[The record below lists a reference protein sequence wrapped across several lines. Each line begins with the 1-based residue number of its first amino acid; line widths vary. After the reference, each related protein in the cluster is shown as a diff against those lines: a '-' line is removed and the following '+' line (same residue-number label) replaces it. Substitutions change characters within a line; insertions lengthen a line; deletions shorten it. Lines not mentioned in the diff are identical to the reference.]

1 MKYGWQEHF
10 LASIKHHLG
19 IFDDAVQAP
28 KHIASDDKAAETD
41 DGQRRSRTPIG
52 HSVPA
57 RGRAGARL
65 KSDSRRLR
73 RATRLIR
80 PIVAM
85 LPVVVAFVLQ
95 WMLWPAVS
103 PLAWFIFYP
112 AVFFSSSIGGLRA
125 GLLATAIS
133 TVLVWYFFLPP
144 ERSWEVARSGYVFS
158 AAVFMSMGILFSLFH
173 GHLRK
178 ANQQAADALAAVKAA
193 NEQLESRIRER
204 TAELAQSNESLQ
216 TSERRFRELV
226 EALPAAIYTTDANG
240 RITFF
245 NRAAVKLWGYA
256 PQLGHDQWCGSW
268 RLYWPD
274 GTPLP
279 HDECPMAVAL
289 KQNRQVSGTEA
300 VAERPD
306 GTRLPFIA
314 YPRLLRDVSGALV
327 GAVNML
333 VDITERKQ
341 AELSLRESEE
351 RFRQVVENIDEVFWM
366 TDLEKNRMLFISS
379 GYEKIWRETR
389 ESLYSSPRRWIEAIH
404 PEDRER
410 VLRDALR
417 KQTRG
422 DYDEE
427 YRIIRSDG
435 TLRWIHDRAFPVRN
449 ADGTMDRIA
458 GIAEDIT
465 ERKQAEEALRL
476 RSRQQGALADLGRR
490 ALERRD
496 LGQLLDD
503 AAALVPQ
510 ILGIE
515 FCCVLEL
522 LPGGEALLLRAG
534 AGWREGL
541 VTRET
546 VSAGSD
552 SQWGFTLLS
561 STPVIVEDLRTETRF
576 HPPALM
582 CDHGVVSGMSVI
594 IHARGR
600 PYGVL
605 SAHTSER
612 REFTGVD
619 VDFLQS
625 VANVLAAAI
634 ERRQLEEEL
643 LCTIEREQQRIG
655 QDLHDG
661 LCHQLA
667 GIGFS
672 TGLIARDLPDSLDA
686 KNKLT
691 HAVGHIR
698 DAILEARM
706 LARGL
711 SPVQLESDGLMSALH
726 ELVST
731 TEQLFKISCRFDCEE
746 PVLIE
751 DNGIATHLYR
761 IAQEAI
767 HNAIKHGRASHVS
780 VTLASSGDHTLTI
793 SDDGLGL
800 PAEFSG
806 GQGMGLRI
814 MKYRAGM
821 IGGRISIGAGQRNG
835 TKVACTWKL

>member
-1 MKYGWQEHF
+1 MKHTWRTQL
-10 LASIKHHLG
+10 LASIKNLDLG
-19 IFDDAVQAP
+19 IFDHAVQALVRN
-28 KHIASDDKAAETD
+28 AFDDKAAESD
-41 DGQRRSRTPIG
+41 DGQRRLAKSLG
-52 HSVPA
+52 HSIPA
-57 RGRAGARL
+57 HCTADARL
-65 KSDSRRLR
+65 ES
-73 RATRLIR
+73 TRLIR
-80 PIVAM
+80 PIAAM

-95 WMLWPAVS
+95 WTFGPDVFPS
-103 PLAWFIFYP
+103 AWFIFYP
-112 AVFFSSSIGGLRA
+112 VVFFSSWIGGLRA
-125 GLLATAIS
+125 GLLATALS
-133 TVLVWYFFLPP
+133 TVLIWCFFLP
-144 ERSWEVARSGYVFS
+144 ERSWEVARSEHVFS
-158 AAVFMSMGILFSLFH
+158 SAIFVITGILFSLFH

-178 ANQQAADALAAVKAA
+178 ANQQTVDALAAFKAA
-193 NEQLESRIRER
+193 NDQLESRIRESA
-204 TAELAQSNESLQ
+204 AELAQTTESLQ

-245 NRAAVKLWGYA
+245 NHAAVKLWGYA
-256 PQLGHDQWCGSW
+256 PQLGTDQWCGSR

-279 HDECPMAVAL
+279 HDECPMAIAL
-289 KQNRQVSGTEA
+289 KQDRQVCGTEA

-314 YPRLLRDVSGALV
+314 YPTLLRDGSGALV

-333 VDITERKQ
+333 VDITERKR

-351 RFRQVVENIDEVFWM
+351 RFRQVVENIEEVFWM

-389 ESLYSSPRRWIEAIH
+389 ESLYSSPRKWIEAIH

-410 VLRDALR
+410 VLRNALL

-435 TLRWIHDRAFPVRN
+435 TRRWIHDRAFPVRN
-449 ADGTMDRIA
+449 VDGTVDRIA

-476 RSRQQGALADLGRR
+476 RSSQQGALADLGRR
-490 ALERRD
+490 ALESRD
-496 LGQLLDD
+496 LDQLLDD
-503 AAALVPQ
+503 ATSLVPQ

-515 FCCVLEL
+515 FCCALEL
-522 LPGGEALLLRAG
+522 LPDGKALLLRAG
-534 AGWREGL
+534 TGWAEEL
-541 VTRET
+541 VGRET
-546 VSAGSD
+546 VPAGSD

-576 HPPALM
+576 CPSTLM
-582 CDHGVVSGMSVI
+582 RDHGAVSGMSVI
-594 IHARGR
+594 IHASGR

-605 SAHTSER
+605 SAHTLER

-619 VDFLQS
+619 VDFLKS

-634 ERRQLEEEL
+634 ERRQLEEDL
-643 LCTIEREQQRIG
+643 LYTVEREQQRIG

-672 TGLIARDLPDSLDA
+672 TGLIARELPESLDA
-686 KNKLT
+686 KSKLT
-691 HAVGHIR
+691 HVVGHVR

-726 ELVST
+726 ELVTT
-731 TEQLFKISCRFDCEE
+731 TEQLFKISCRFECEE
-746 PVLIE
+746 PVLVE

-767 HNAIKHGRASHVS
+767 HNAIKHGRAAHVS
-780 VTLASSGDHTLTI
+780 VTLADAGDHTLTI

-800 PAEFSG
+800 PTEFSG
-806 GQGMGLRI
+806 SQGMGLRI

-821 IGGRISIGAGQRNG
+821 IGGRLSIGAGQHNG
-835 TKVACTWKL
+835 TQVVCTWKP

>member
-1 MKYGWQEHF
+1 
-10 LASIKHHLG
+10 
-19 IFDDAVQAP
+19 
-28 KHIASDDKAAETD
+28 
-41 DGQRRSRTPIG
+41 
-52 HSVPA
+52 
-57 RGRAGARL
+57 
-65 KSDSRRLR
+65 
-73 RATRLIR
+73 
-80 PIVAM
+80 VAI

-178 ANQQAADALAAVKAA
+178 ANQQAADAFAAVKAA

-216 TSERRFRELV
+216 TSELRFRELV

-245 NRAAVKLWGYA
+245 NQAAVKLWGYA
-256 PQLGHDQWCGSW
+256 PQLGQDQWCGSW

-289 KQNRQVSGTEA
+289 KQNRQIGGTEA

-366 TDLEKNRMLFISS
+366 TDVEKNRMLFISS

-410 VLRDALR
+410 ILRDALR

-449 ADGTMDRIA
+449 ADGTTDRIA

-476 RSRQQGALADLGRR
+476 RSRQQGALADLGRH

-541 VTRET
+541 VRRET

-576 HPPALM
+576 QPPALM

-594 IHARGR
+594 IHARVR

-661 LCHQLA
+661 LCQRLA

-698 DAILEARM
+698 DAILDARM

-711 SPVQLESDGLMSALH
+711 SPVRLESDGLMSALH

-731 TEQLFKISCRFDCEE
+731 TEQLFKISCRFDCVE

-767 HNAIKHGRASHVS
+767 HNAIKHGRARHVS

-800 PAEFSG
+800 PTEFSG

-821 IGGRISIGAGQRNG
+821 IGGRIAIGAGQRNG
-835 TKVACTWKL
+835 TKVACTWKP

>member
-1 MKYGWQEHF
+1 
-10 LASIKHHLG
+10 
-19 IFDDAVQAP
+19 
-28 KHIASDDKAAETD
+28 
-41 DGQRRSRTPIG
+41 
-52 HSVPA
+52 
-57 RGRAGARL
+57 
-65 KSDSRRLR
+65 
-73 RATRLIR
+73 
-80 PIVAM
+80 M
-85 LPVVVAFVLQ
+85 LPVVTAFILQ
-95 WMLWPAVS
+95 WTLWPTVLPS
-103 PLAWFIFYP
+103 AWFIFYP

-133 TVLVWYFFLPP
+133 TVLNLYFFLPP
-144 ERSWEVARSGYVFS
+144 EYSWEVARSGDVFS
-158 AAVFMSMGILFSLFH
+158 SAIFISMGILFSLFH
-173 GHLRK
+173 DHLRK
-178 ANQQAADALAAVKAA
+178 ANQRAVEALAVIKAA
-193 NEQLESRIRER
+193 NDQLEARIRKS
-204 TAELAQSNESLQ
+204 TAELAQTTESLQ

-245 NRAAVKLWGYA
+245 NHAAVKLWGYT
-256 PQLGHDQWCGSW
+256 PQLGRDQWCGSW
-268 RLYWPD
+268 RLYRPD
-274 GTPLP
+274 GTLLP
-279 HDECPMAVAL
+279 HDECPMAIAL

-306 GTRLPFIA
+306 GTRVPFIA
-314 YPRLLRDVSGALV
+314 YPTLLRDGSGTLV

-333 VDITERKQ
+333 VDITERKR

-351 RFRQVVENIDEVFWM
+351 RFRQVVENIEEVFWM

-389 ESLYSSPRRWIEAIH
+389 ESLYSSPRKWMEAIH

-410 VLRDALR
+410 VLRNALL

-435 TLRWIHDRAFPVRN
+435 TRRWIHDRAFPVRN
-449 ADGTMDRIA
+449 VDGTVDRVA
-458 GIAEDIT
+458 GIAVDIT

-476 RSRQQGALADLGRR
+476 RSSQQGALADLGRR
-490 ALERRD
+490 ALECRD
-496 LGQLLDD
+496 LDQLLDD
-503 AAALVPQ
+503 AASLIAQ

-522 LPGGEALLLRAG
+522 LPGGKALLLRAG
-534 AGWREGL
+534 AGWREEL
-541 VTRET
+541 VGRET
-546 VSAGSD
+546 VCAESD

-561 STPVIVEDLRTETRF
+561 STPVIVEDLRAETRF
-576 HPPALM
+576 HPSALM
-582 CDHGVVSGMSVI
+582 RDHGAVSGVSVI
-594 IHARGR
+594 IHASGR

-605 SAHTSER
+605 SAHTLER

-619 VDFLQS
+619 VDFLKS

-634 ERRQLEEEL
+634 ERRQLEEDL
-643 LCTIEREQQRIG
+643 LYTVEREQQRIG

-672 TGLIARDLPDSLDA
+672 TGLIARELPNTLDA
-686 KNKLT
+686 KNKLS
-691 HAVGHIR
+691 HVVGHVR

-711 SPVQLESDGLMSALH
+711 SPVQLESEGLMSALR
-726 ELVST
+726 ELVAT

-767 HNAIKHGRASHVS
+767 HNAIKHGRAAHVS
-780 VTLASSGDHTLTI
+780 VTLADSNHTLI
-793 SDDGLGL
+793 IADDGLGL
-800 PAEFSG
+800 PTESG
-806 GQGMGLRI
+806 RSQGMGLRI

-821 IGGRISIGAGQRNG
+821 VGGRLSIGAGQHNG
-835 TKVACTWKL
+835 TTVVCTWKP